1 VLIMASITI
10 ALALSFLLGLVG
22 PSFLGIPANV

>member
-1 VLIMASITI
+1 MASITI